1 MTDVQICNLALARL
15 GDAKITTL
23 GDATAQ
29 AQYCTLFYAQTVEEL
44 QTDLDWQFC
53 RKLAS
58 VSANATAP
66 AFGYSARYALPA
78 DFLRVLRINGID
90 EDENFSK
97 WEIIGGFIHTDLT
110 GPIQLDY
117 VASITDTALFP
128 PVFVELLT
136 AKLAAHLALPLTGSK
151 ELFGQMVE
159 IYGQSIQRP
168 SVRSL
173 TIAQAKDRAA
183 ATISNE
189 EICRQAILRIGT
201 AEQLGPST
209 QGMLLAQSL
218 LPQVRDHLLLTG
230 SWTWANKSAV
240 LTANTLWPEFKWTY
254 SYALP
259 ADCLRVYRVNDTEA
273 RTPEA
278 AWEVQGSQLLTDA
291 ESDAPAWL
299 TGRTYAVGNAVT
311 QAGPVYRC
319 TSAHTAGTFATDLAA
334 NRWVLWTGGV
344 LCIEYI
350 SRETDP
356 TKFDSGFVE
365 ALSTL
370 LAAKLAVPLA
380 DDLNKAK
387 LLTAEA
393 DSLLKTSAMRRDS
406 TERRLR
412 IKPAWVDSQLIR
424 SRYA

>member
-29 AQYCTLFYAQTVEEL
+29 AQYCTLFYAQTVKEL

-53 RKLAS
+53 RKLAA
-58 VSANATAP
+58 VSADGTPP
-66 AFGYSARYALPA
+66 AFGYANRFALPA

-90 EDENFSK
+90 EDENFGK
-97 WEIIGGFIHTDLT
+97 WEIIGGFIHTSLT
-110 GPIQLDY
+110 GPIQIDY
-117 VASITDTALFP
+117 LANVTTTTLFP

-151 ELFGQMVE
+151 ELFGQMAQ
-159 IYGQSIQRP
+159 IYAESIQRS
-168 SVRSL
+168 SVTSL
-173 TIAQAKDRAA
+173 TISQAKDRSA

-189 EICRQAILRIGT
+189 EICRQALLRIGT

-230 SWTWANKSAV
+230 SWTWANKAAV
-240 LTANTLWPEFKWTY
+240 LTADTLWPEFKWTY
-254 SYALP
+254 AYTVPS
-259 ADCLRVYRVNDTEA
+259 DCLRIYRVNDTGS

-278 AWEVQGSQLLTDA
+278 SWEIQGGQLLTDA
-291 ESDAPAWL
+291 ESEAPAWL
-299 TGRTYAVGNAVT
+299 TGRSYAVGTAVT
-311 QAGPVYRC
+311 QGSLVYRC
-319 TSAHTAGTFATDLAA
+319 LLNHTAGTFATDLAA

-344 LCIEYI
+344 LCVEYI
-350 SRETDP
+350 SKVTDP

-365 ALSTL
+365 VLSTM
-370 LAAKLAVPLA
+370 LAAKLAVPVGADVDKARLLA
-380 DDLNKAK
+380 
-387 LLTAEA
+387 AEA

>member
-15 GDAKITTL
+15 GDAKISSL
-23 GDATAQ
+23 SDATAQ
-29 AQYCTLFYAQTVEEL
+29 AQYCTLFYTQTVQEL

-53 RKLAS
+53 RKLAT
-58 VSANATAP
+58 ATADAAPP
-66 AFGYSARYALPA
+66 AFGYANRFPLPA
-78 DFLRVLRINGID
+78 DFLRLLRVNGID

-97 WEIIGGFIHTDLT
+97 WEIIGGFIHTSLT

-117 VASITDTALFP
+117 LANVTTPTSFP

-151 ELFGQMVE
+151 ELFAQMAQ
-159 IYGQSIQRP
+159 IYGESLQRP
-168 SVRSL
+168 SVTSL
-173 TIAQAKDRAA
+173 TITQAKDRTAA
-183 ATISNE
+183 AISNE

-230 SWTWANKSAV
+230 SWTWANKSTV
-240 LTANTLWPEFKWTY
+240 LTADTLWPEFKWTY
-254 SYALP
+254 AYTLP
-259 ADCLRVYRVNDTEA
+259 ADCLRVYRVNDTGD
-273 RTPEA
+273 RQPEA
-278 AWEVQGSQLLTDA
+278 AWEIQGGQLLTEV
-291 ESDAPAWL
+291 ESEAPAWAS
-299 TGRTYAVGNAVT
+299 GRAYSIGHAVT
-311 QAGPVYRC
+311 HEAKVYRC
-319 TSAHTAGTFATDLAA
+319 LVDHTAGTFATDLAA
-334 NRWVLWTGGV
+334 NRWVLWAGGV
-344 LCIEYI
+344 LCLEYI
-350 SRETDP
+350 AKVTDP

-365 ALSTL
+365 LLSTT
-370 LAAKLAVPLA
+370 LAAKLAVPLGA
-380 DDLNKAK
+380 DVDKAR
-387 LLTAEA
+387 LLAGEA
-393 DSLLKTSAMRRDS
+393 DALLKTSAMRRDS

>member
-15 GDAKITTL
+15 GDARISSL
-23 GDATAQ
+23 SEQTAQ

-58 VSANATAP
+58 VSADGTPP
-66 AFGYSARYALPA
+66 AFGYANRFALPA
-78 DFLRVLRINGID
+78 DFLRILRVNGID

-97 WEIIGGFIHTDLT
+97 WEIVGGFLHTSLT
-110 GPIQLDY
+110 GPVQLDY
-117 VASITDTALFP
+117 VANVTTTTEFPSI
-128 PVFVELLT
+128 FVELLT

-151 ELFGQMVE
+151 ELFGQMME
-159 IYGQSIQRP
+159 IYTATIQKP
-168 SVRSL
+168 SVTAL
-173 TIAQAKDRAA
+173 TLAQAKDRSA

-209 QGMLLAQSL
+209 QGMLLAQTL

-240 LTANTLWPEFKWTY
+240 LTAETLSPEFKWTY
-254 SYALP
+254 AFTLP

-273 RTPEA
+273 RSPEA
-278 AWEVQGSQLLTDA
+278 AWEIQGNQLLTDA
-291 ESDAPAWL
+291 ESEAPAWV
-299 TGRTYAVGNAVT
+299 TGRTYPVGHAVT
-311 QAGPVYRC
+311 SGGLIYRC
-319 TSAHTAGTFATDLAA
+319 LTAHTAGTFATDLAA

-344 LCIEYI
+344 LCVEYI
-350 SRETDP
+350 SKVTDP

-365 ALSTL
+365 LLATM

-380 DDLNKAK
+380 GDVDKAR
-387 LLTAEA
+387 LFTNEAEA
-393 DSLLKTSAMRRDS
+393 LLKTSAMRRDS

>member
-29 AQYCTLFYAQTVEEL
+29 AQYCTLLYAQTVQEI
-44 QTDLDWQFC
+44 QTDQDWQFC

-58 VSANATAP
+58 VTANGTAP
-66 AFGYSARYALPA
+66 AFGYSSRFALPG
-78 DFLRVLRINGID
+78 DFLRVLRVNGID
-90 EDENFSK
+90 EDENFGK
-97 WEIIGGFIHTDLT
+97 WEIISGFIHTSLT

-117 VASITDTALFP
+117 IASITDTTLFP

-136 AKLAAHLALPLTGSK
+136 AKLAASLALPLTGSK
-151 ELFGQMVE
+151 DLFSQMAA
-159 IYGQSIQRP
+159 IYGETLQKP

-173 TIAQAKDRAA
+173 TIAQAKNRTA
-183 ATISNE
+183 ATTSNE
-189 EICRQAILRIGT
+189 EICRQAILRLGT

-218 LPQVRDHLLLTG
+218 LPQTRDHLLMTG
-230 SWTWANKSAV
+230 SWTWANKSTV

-254 SYALP
+254 SYPLP
-259 ADCLRVYRVNDTEA
+259 SDCLRIYRVNDTGGQTA
-273 RTPEA
+273 EA

-299 TGRTYAVGNAVT
+299 TGRSYLVGNAVT
-311 QAGPVYRC
+311 QNGSVYRC
-319 TSAHTAGTFATDLAA
+319 TTAHTAGTFATDLSTKWA
-334 NRWVLWTGGV
+334 LWTGAV
-344 LCIEYI
+344 LCVEYI
-350 SRETDP
+350 SQETDP

-365 ALSTL
+365 TLSTL
-370 LAAKLAVPLA
+370 LAAKLAVPVGA
-380 DDLNKAK
+380 DLDKAR
-387 LLTAEA
+387 LLSAEA
-393 DSLLKTSAMRRDS
+393 EAMLKTSAMRRDS

-412 IKPAWVDSQLIR
+412 IKPAWIDSKLTQA
-424 SRYA
+424 RYA

>member
-58 VSANATAP
+58 VAANATAP

-90 EDENFSK
+90 EDENFGK
-97 WEIIGGFIHTDLT
+97 WEILGGFIHTNLT

-117 VASITDTALFP
+117 IASITDTTLFP

-136 AKLAAHLALPLTGSK
+136 AKLAANLALPLTGSK

-159 IYGQSIQRP
+159 IYSQSIQRS

-173 TIAQAKDRAA
+173 TIAQAKDRTAT
-183 ATISNE
+183 TISNE

-230 SWTWANKSAV
+230 SWTWANQSAV
-240 LTANTLWPEFKWTY
+240 LTADALWPEFKWTY
-254 SYALP
+254 AYTLP

-278 AWEVQGSQLLTDA
+278 AWEIQGAQLLTDA
-291 ESDAPAWL
+291 ESEAPDWVS
-299 TGRTYAVGNAVT
+299 GRTYAVGTAVT
-311 QAGPVYRC
+311 KDSKVYRC
-319 TSAHTAGTFATDLAA
+319 LTSHTAGTFATDLAA

-350 SRETDP
+350 AKVTDP

-365 ALSTL
+365 TLSTL

>member
-29 AQYCTLFYAQTVEEL
+29 AQYCTLFYAQTVKEL

-58 VSANATAP
+58 ATADATPP
-66 AFGYSARYALPA
+66 AFGYAGRFALPG

-90 EDENFSK
+90 EDENFGK
-97 WEIIGGFIHTDLT
+97 WEIIGGFIHTSLT

-117 VASITDTALFP
+117 VANITAEASFP
-128 PVFVELLT
+128 PIFVELLT

-151 ELFGQMVE
+151 ELFAQMAQ
-159 IYGQSIQRP
+159 IYTESIQRP

-173 TIAQAKDRAA
+173 TIAQAKDRSA

-240 LTANTLWPEFKWTY
+240 LTAETLWPEFKWTY
-254 SYALP
+254 AYTLP
-259 ADCLRVYRVNDTEA
+259 SDCLRIYRVNDTEA

-278 AWEVQGSQLLTDA
+278 PWEIQGAQLLTDD
-291 ESDAPAWL
+291 ESEAPAWL
-299 TGRTYAVGNAVT
+299 TGRTYAVGHAVT
-311 QAGPVYRC
+311 HQSQVYRC
-319 TSAHTAGTFATDLAA
+319 LIAHTAGTFATDLAA

-350 SRETDP
+350 SKVTDP

-365 ALSTL
+365 TLSTL

-380 DDLNKAK
+380 DDLDKSR

-393 DSLLKTSAMRRDS
+393 DALLKTSAMRRDS

>member
-29 AQYCTLFYAQTVEEL
+29 AQYCTLFFGQTVKEL

-53 RKLAS
+53 RKLAT
-58 VSANATAP
+58 ATADNTPP
-66 AFGYSARYALPA
+66 AFGYANRFPLPA
-78 DFLRVLRINGID
+78 DFLRVLRINGVD

-97 WEIIGGFIHTDLT
+97 WEIIGGFIHTSLT

-117 VASITDTALFP
+117 IANVTDTTTFP
-128 PVFVELLT
+128 AVFVELLT

-151 ELFGQMVE
+151 ELFAQMAQ
-159 IYGQSIQRP
+159 IYAESIQRP
-168 SVRSL
+168 SVTSL
-173 TIAQAKDRAA
+173 VIAQAKDRSA

-218 LPQVRDHLLLTG
+218 LPQVRDHLLLAG
-230 SWTWANKSAV
+230 SWTWANKSTV
-240 LTANTLWPEFKWTY
+240 LTADTLWPEFKWTY
-254 SYALP
+254 SYGLP
-259 ADCLRVYRVNDTEA
+259 SDCLRVYRVNDTGLRE
-273 RTPEA
+273 PEA
-278 AWEVQGSQLLTDA
+278 AWEVQGGRLLTDA
-291 ESDAPAWL
+291 ESEAPEWL

-311 QAGPVYRC
+311 HEAKVYRC
-319 TSAHTAGTFATDLAA
+319 LLAHTAGTFATDLAA

-344 LCIEYI
+344 LCLEYI
-350 SRETDP
+350 ARETDP
-356 TKFDSGFVE
+356 TKFDNGFVE
-365 ALSTL
+365 LLSAT

-380 DDLNKAK
+380 GDVDKAR
-387 LLTAEA
+387 LLSAEA
-393 DSLLKTSAMRRDS
+393 EALLKTSAMRRDS

-412 IKPAWVDSQLIR
+412 IKPAWVDSKLIR
-424 SRYA
+424 ARYA

>member
-29 AQYCTLFYAQTVEEL
+29 AQYCTLFYAQTVKEL

-58 VSANATAP
+58 ATADATPP
-66 AFGYSARYALPA
+66 AFGYAGRFALPG

-90 EDENFSK
+90 EDENFGK
-97 WEIIGGFIHTDLT
+97 WEIIGGFIHTSLT

-117 VASITDTALFP
+117 VANITAEASFP
-128 PVFVELLT
+128 PIFVELLT

-151 ELFGQMVE
+151 ELFAQMAQ
-159 IYGQSIQRP
+159 IYAESIQRP

-173 TIAQAKDRAA
+173 TIAQAKDRSA

-218 LPQVRDHLLLTG
+218 LSQVRDHLLLTG

-240 LTANTLWPEFKWTY
+240 LTAETLWPEFKWTY
-254 SYALP
+254 AYTLP
-259 ADCLRVYRVNDTEA
+259 SDCLRIYRVNDTEA

-278 AWEVQGSQLLTDA
+278 PWEIQGAQLLTDD
-291 ESDAPAWL
+291 ESEAPAWL
-299 TGRTYAVGNAVT
+299 TGRTYAVGHAVT
-311 QAGPVYRC
+311 HQSQVYRC
-319 TSAHTAGTFATDLAA
+319 LIGHTAGTFATDLAA

-350 SRETDP
+350 SKVTDP

-365 ALSTL
+365 TLSTL

-380 DDLNKAK
+380 DDMDKAR

-393 DSLLKTSAMRRDS
+393 DALLKTSAMRRDS